1 MSAQSPWRP
10 PQVRATSESPRV
22 QEEIEAP
29 GIRRPSLVLVVVV
42 ALLAG
47 LGIGRL
53 VFGAAADDV
62 ETDTAALEE
71 ATQINGRLERHLA
84 RLTDSLDAEE
94 SDRDRLVVAL
104 AEAFYVDPGAV
115 DGGGPGVGRP
125 GARVRRLVEGSMR
138 AGAAGDAEAF
148 AAFFTE
154 DVMWIFYEG
163 NGGTAK
169 YVFDGREA
177 VVRELEMN
185 GLGTNPRP
193 VGRMVQS
200 GDLVWVRYVEADTS
214 GVAVARITDNR
225 IARQWVVMI
234 GPGDGQR

>member
-22 QEEIEAP
+22 QEELEAP
-29 GIRRPSLVLVVVV
+29 GIRRPSLVLFVVV

-62 ETDTAALEE
+62 ETSTAALEE
-71 ATQINGRLERHLA
+71 ATQINGRLERQLA
-84 RLTDSLDAEE
+84 RATDSLAGAET
-94 SDRDRLVVAL
+94 DRDRLVVSL
-104 AEAFYVDPGAV
+104 AEAFYADPGAV
-115 DGGGPGVGRP
+115 VGGGPGVGRP
-125 GARVRRLVEGSMR
+125 DPRVRRLVEGSMR
-138 AGAAGDAEAF
+138 AFAAGDAEAF
-148 AAFFTE
+148 AALFTE
-154 DVMWIFYEG
+154 DAMFTFYEG
-163 NGGTAK
+163 KGGKIK
-169 YVFDGREA
+169 YVTDGREA
-177 VVRELEMN
+177 IVREVI
-185 GLGTNPRP
+185 GGTNPRP

-200 GDLVWVRYVEADTS
+200 GDLVWHRYVEADTS